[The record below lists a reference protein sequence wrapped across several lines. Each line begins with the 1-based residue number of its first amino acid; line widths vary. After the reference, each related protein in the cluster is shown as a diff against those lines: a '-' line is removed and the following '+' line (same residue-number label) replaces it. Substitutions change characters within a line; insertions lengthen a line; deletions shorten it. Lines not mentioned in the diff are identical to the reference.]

1 MEILLTI
8 GIGVGLASAAGLRA
22 FLPLA
27 IAGLFGV
34 LGLFEIALPF
44 ALVTDPVVLVALLVL
59 AVAESVLD
67 KVSSLQRVVNLGMIP
82 LRVAAGAILFAAAT
96 GAGLDAAAIPEL
108 AAGGAIAGVIA
119 VLKVVLRPVS
129 NVSSAGVSPA
139 FLSGFEDAVAVL
151 GGVLAVFVAFLPL
164 ALVAF
169 VLFFFYRV
177 RKRRG
182 KKYEGLR
189 ILGD

>member
-1 MEILLTI
+1 MEILLLV
-8 GIGVGLASAAGLRA
+8 GIGVGLASVAGLRA

-27 IAGLFGV
+27 LAGLFA
-34 LGLFEIALPF
+34 LPGLFELPASLSF
-44 ALVTDPVVLVALLVL
+44 LADPVVVVALFVL
-59 AVAESVLD
+59 AVVEGALD
-67 KVSSLQRVVNLGMIP
+67 KASSLQFASDVVMTP
-82 LRVAAGAILFAAAT
+82 LRIASGAVLFAAAT
-96 GAGLDAAAIPEL
+96 GAGLGTAAVPEL
-108 AAGGAIAGVIA
+108 VAGGVIAGVVALSRIF
-119 VLKVVLRPVS
+119 LRPAS
-129 NVSSAGVSPA
+129 GGSGVSPA
-139 FLSGFEDAVAVL
+139 FLSATEDIAVIV

-182 KKYEGLR
+182 RKYEGLR

>member
-1 MEILLTI
+1 METFLLV
-8 GIGVGLASAAGLRA
+8 GIGVGLASVAGLRA

-34 LGLFEIALPF
+34 LGLFEVGLPF
-44 ALVTDPVVLVALLVL
+44 GLVTDPIVL
-59 AVAESVLD
+59 AALFVLALVEGFMD
-67 KVSSLQRVVNLGMIP
+67 KVASLQTVSDVVMTP
-82 LRVAAGAILFAAAT
+82 LRIASGAILFAAAT
-96 GAGLDAAAIPEL
+96 GAGLGAAAVPEL
-108 AAGGAIAGVIA
+108 VAGGAIAGVVALSRIM
-119 VLKVVLRPVS
+119 LRPA
-129 NVSSAGVSPA
+129 SSSSGVSPA
-139 FLSGFEDAVAVL
+139 FLSAMEDAAAVV
-151 GGVLAVFVAFLPL
+151 GGILAVFVAFLPL

-182 KKYEGLR
+182 RKYEGLR